1 MTRPQQP
8 NSPPKRSRPPPP
20 TPPLNTSKKE
30 QNPTNH
36 SLQNIVWASLITN
49 LSYLPGLLT
58 LHHSLNNPDPD
69 SYTDADTDTVAKASA
84 SASASAPPSQGPGTK
99 TGTETGKEKG
109 TKYPFIAFYT
119 STFPAEG
126 LSILAARNIK
136 AQLVPS
142 IRPNLSLSTAAY
154 AQDPRF
160 AETWNKLVVFSLEE
174 YERVILLDGDIL
186 IRRDMDELMEVP
198 LDGEKRVLRRRMF
211 VLVIRLGRGIILGI
225 GVGMLNSGVLVVQ
238 PSSHFYAEIENGL
251 RDIARIEKYTFPD
264 QELLSD
270 VFRGRWVALPYVY
283 NALKTLR
290 MKGVHD
296 VIWRDGEVRAVHYI
310 FAKKPWHEDAREG
323 ATGSGDGSGL
333 DGLGLDETG
342 LWWWRANWERMRVER
357 GLGILDEFSGGS
369 A

>member
-8 NSPPKRSRPPPP
+8 NSPPKR
-20 TPPLNTSKKE
+20 
-30 QNPTNH
+30 
-36 SLQNIVWASLITN
+36 IWASLITN

-69 SYTDADTDTVAKASA
+69 PYTDTDADTVAKASA
-84 SASASAPPSQGPGTK
+84 SAPASAPPSQGPGTK
-99 TGTETGKEKG
+99 TGTETGKGKG

-198 LDGEKRVLRRRMF
+198 LDGEKRVFAAAHLIHTTTTGPPKTAPTQPNTPIPQRHKKPPHPPET
-211 VLVIRLGRGIILGI
+211 

-357 GLGILDEFSGGS
+357 GVGDFG
-369 A
+369 